1 MSASF
6 ASSTP
11 SKASKSTT
19 LVLQRHAHR
28 ADTPH
33 IFGLPMCQFI
43 DEEVKQHLPCLA
55 SVLPTPE
62 HHGSATG

>member
-1 MSASF
+1 MSLRGVGQFRVEHAVEGEQID
-6 ASSTP
+6 A
-11 SKASKSTT
+11 

-43 DEEVKQHLPCLA
+43 DEEVK
-55 SVLPTPE
+55 
-62 HHGSATG
+62 